1 MAKYSVLI
9 PCTLSVDVTV
19 EADSEEEALTKAL
32 DLDFSVKIDDGAD
45 NAKIHEF
52 EAHEEIVKG
61 NVFYG
66 VQNEVE
72 VMLIDDD

>member
-1 MAKYSVLI
+1 MTKYSVLI

-19 EADSEEEALTKAL
+19 KADSEEEALSKAF
-32 DLDFSVKIDDGAD
+32 DVDFSVKIDDGAD
-45 NAKIHEF
+45 KATIHEF

-72 VMLIDDD
+72 VMLIDD

>member
-19 EADSEEEALTKAL
+19 EADSEEEALSKAL
-32 DLDFSVKIDDGAD
+32 DVDFSVKIDDGAD
-45 NAKIHEF
+45 RAMIHVF

-72 VMLIDDD
+72 VMLIND

>member
-19 EADSEEEALTKAL
+19 EADSEEEALSKAL
-32 DLDFSVKIDDGAD
+32 DVDFSVKIDDGAD
-45 NAKIHEF
+45 KAMIHEF

-66 VQNEVE
+66 VQNEIE
-72 VMLIDDD
+72 VMLIDD